1 MKKLDPLYVILL
13 SIVVLIV
20 SIILF
25 NSSIKKLNKSQD
37 ELKNISLIAI
47 NYSNMKNDWNDKKNT
62 IIKIDQIIRSLKI
75 KRIDKKIT
83 KKKIKIKIEDVSSNN
98 LDKFINKV
106 LNKKLNILKLDI
118 TNNSI
123 SLEVGI

>member
-83 KKKIKIKIEDVSSNN
+83 NKKIKIKIEDVSSNN

-123 SLEVGI
+123 NLEVGI

>member
-123 SLEVGI
+123 NLEVGI